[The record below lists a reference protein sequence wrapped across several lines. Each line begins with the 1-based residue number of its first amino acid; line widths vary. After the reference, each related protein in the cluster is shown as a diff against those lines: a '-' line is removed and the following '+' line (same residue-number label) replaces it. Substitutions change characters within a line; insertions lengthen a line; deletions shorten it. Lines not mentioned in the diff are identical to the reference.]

1 MVEAEE
7 TETRP
12 YVNILI
18 TRDQRNRA
26 DSQGT
31 RAVTLELIFG
41 GYVDL
46 LTKREVMLE

>member
-18 TRDQRNRA
+18 TRDQRNREN
-26 DSQGT
+26 SQGI
-31 RAVTLELIFG
+31 RAVTLELISSA
-41 GYVDL
+41 
-46 LTKREVMLE
+46 RM